1 MVKRMERRNRGMES
15 IRDIED
21 DVGPVFKHSRLVGAA
36 TLVPSTVFGLLI
48 SPRSFEVT
56 KLRYTITI
64 FMWRCGNRKGR
75 LKITIH

>member
-21 DVGPVFKHSRLVGAA
+21 DAGPVFK
-36 TLVPSTVFGLLI
+36 
-48 SPRSFEVT
+48 RS
-56 KLRYTITI
+56 I
-64 FMWRCGNRKGR
+64 FMWRCENRKGR

>member
-21 DVGPVFKHSRLVGAA
+21 DAGPVFKCSRLAGA
-36 TLVPSTVFGLLI
+36 
-48 SPRSFEVT
+48 
-56 KLRYTITI
+56 TI
-64 FMWRCGNRKGR
+64 FMWRCENRKGR